1 MIRRTLIAIIALL
14 IPTAL
19 AAHSGAGPHGGQYAD
34 AGPYTIELIVQND
47 QIKVFV
53 YNDKTEKPVNV
64 KGAQATATCL
74 LGQTKESVQLQPDPA
89 EKEGNLLSGKMTLK
103 SGPGMR
109 VVVQLQMPG
118 QPSQSARFSL

>member
-1 MIRRTLIAIIALL
+1 MIRRTVIAMIALL
-14 IPTAL
+14 IPATL
-19 AAHSGAGPHGGQYAD
+19 AAHSGAGPHGGQSAH
-34 AGPYTIELIVQND
+34 AGPYAIELVLQDD
-47 QIKVFV
+47 QVKVFV
-53 YNDKTEKPVNV
+53 SDDKTEKPVNV